1 MNNKGFTLAELLAVI
16 VILAVIMIV
25 AAPNLSKQFSKKE
38 ETEQSVLEQKIENA
52 SKIYIAKYYA
62 NKVVECSKP
71 GSTNCTIKFTLTD
84 LEKDGLIN
92 LSKNSSC
99 TSDDKTK
106 PIKVDLTKDSIAPEY
121 TGFSNKCHG

>member
-38 ETEQSVLEQKIENA
+38 ETEQSVLVQKIKNA
-52 SKIYIAKYYA
+52 SKIYVAKYYA
-62 NKVVECSKP
+62 NKVID
-71 GSTNCTIKFTLTD
+71 GTGTIRFTLSD

-99 TSDDKTK
+99 NKNANINVNLAK
-106 PIKVDLTKDSIAPEY
+106 NPIEFNYGNINCY
-121 TGFSNKCHG
+121 N

>member
-38 ETEQSVLEQKIENA
+38 KTEQSVLKQKIKNA
-52 SKIYIAKYYA
+52 SKIYVAKYYA
-62 NKVVECSKP
+62 NKVVDS
-71 GSTNCTIKFTLTD
+71 GGTIKFTLSD

-92 LSKNSSC
+92 LSKNSKC
-99 TSDDKTK
+99 EGDKEKEIT
-106 PIKVDLTKDSIAPEY
+106 VDLVVNPIEFNYNEIDCME
-121 TGFSNKCHG
+121 N

>member
-38 ETEQSVLEQKIENA
+38 KTEQSVLNQKIENA
-52 SKIYIAKYYA
+52 SKIYVAKYYA
-62 NKVVECSKP
+62 NKVVDGTE
-71 GSTNCTIKFTLTD
+71 TIEFTLSD

-92 LSKNSSC
+92 LSKNSKC
-99 TSDDKTK
+99 KDDKEK
-106 PIKVDLTKDSIAPEY
+106 KIKVTVS
-121 TGFSNKCHG
+121 SNHISFDYSAITCYN

>member
-38 ETEQSVLEQKIENA
+38 KTEQSVLKQKIENA
-52 SKIYIAKYYA
+52 SKIYVAKYYA
-62 NKVVECSKP
+62 NKVVDGTE
-71 GSTNCTIKFTLTD
+71 TIKFTLSD

-92 LSKNSSC
+92 LSKNSKC
-99 TSDDKTK
+99 EVDKTK
-106 PIKVDLTKDSIAPEY
+106 NITVNLAENPIKFNYDEIDCME
-121 TGFSNKCHG
+121 N

>member
-38 ETEQSVLEQKIENA
+38 KTEQSVLKQKIENA
-52 SKIYIAKYYA
+52 SKIYVAKYYA
-62 NKVVECSKP
+62 NKVVN
-71 GSTNCTIKFTLTD
+71 GTGTIKFTLSD

-92 LSKNSSC
+92 LSKNSKC
-99 TSDDKTK
+99 KDDKEKKIIVTLSSK
-106 PIKVDLTKDSIAPEY
+106 PI
-121 TGFSNKCHG
+121 GFNYNDISCYD

>member
-38 ETEQSVLEQKIENA
+38 KTEQSVLNQKIENA
-52 SKIYIAKYYA
+52 SKIYVAKYYA
-62 NKVVECSKP
+62 NKVVE
-71 GSTNCTIKFTLTD
+71 GAVTIEFTLSD

-92 LSKNSSC
+92 LSKNSKC
-99 TSDDKTK
+99 EGDKEKKIT
-106 PIKVDLTKDSIAPEY
+106 VTV
-121 TGFSNKCHG
+121 FSNSIEFNYDRIDCMKKLN

>member
-25 AAPNLSKQFSKKE
+25 AAPNLSKQFNKKE
-38 ETEQSVLEQKIENA
+38 ETEQNVLNQKIENA
-52 SKIYIAKYYA
+52 SKVYVAKYYA
-62 NKVVECSKP
+62 NKVVNGTES
-71 GSTNCTIKFTLTD
+71 IEFTLSD

-99 TSDDKTK
+99 NMVKNSNIIVTVNS
-106 PIKVDLTKDSIAPEY
+106 KVNFKYDSI
-121 TGFSNKCHG
+121 SNNNKCYKLN

>member
-62 NKVVECSKP
+62 NKVVECSNL
-71 GSTNCTIKFTLTD
+71 GSPNCIIKFTLTD

-106 PIKVDLTKDSIAPEY
+106 PIEVDLTKDSIAPEY
-121 TGFSNKCHG
+121 TGFSSKCHG

>member
-38 ETEQSVLEQKIENA
+38 KTEQSVLKQKIENA
-52 SKIYIAKYYA
+52 SKIYVAKYYA
-62 NKVVECSKP
+62 NKVID
-71 GSTNCTIKFTLTD
+71 GTRTIEFTLSD

-92 LSKNSSC
+92 LSKNSKC
-99 TSDDKTK
+99 KYDKEKKIIVT
-106 PIKVDLTKDSIAPEY
+106 VSSDSISFNY
-121 TGFSNKCHG
+121 DSISCYN